1 MGGCAA
7 ELGEIDRDKSS
18 RLRESHSC
26 CEDWVVENFKQSVS
40 AIGEGLLM
48 ARSGTAP
55 QSGGPVG
62 LGLDNSN
69 DQDIVP
75 VGEPRSVLGKESAA
89 RETATGGSHFSRL

>member
-40 AIGEGLLM
+40 AIGEGLLI

-55 QSGGPVG
+55 QS
-62 LGLDNSN
+62 GLDNSN